1 MNSTVP
7 VFLPRRGAAA
17 LGSAEA
23 RERWVQ
29 RRVTLAWGLLVLNVL
44 TFYPGMSVVPIPS
57 TIGKAIAQGALPAAL
72 LVALTVNPR
81 VVLRPNVFLCLLTLL
96 VVEALMTAVGA
107 QFLVSASYRTFR
119 FVEFVAVLWVLSPW
133 FGRRDLQ
140 LVRSYL
146 VMMYAALASVILG
159 QLVAPGRAGGLGGRL
174 TGVIWP
180 IPPTQV
186 AHYAAV
192 TAGITVVL
200 WLCGLTRG
208 RVALLVMV
216 AAGGMLV
223 LTHTRT
229 ALIGMVAGIFVAA
242 LSLFIAKARVRKLF
256 ATVGLIVSFAAITLS
271 SVLTTWLARGQD
283 SQQLTSLTGRTPVW
297 QAVLSAPRDWFQ
309 VLFGSGLSN
318 NSFGGL
324 AIDSNWLAA
333 YSDQGVIGVAI
344 VVALVLYVLIAAY
357 FQPAGVRRALP
368 LFLVTYCLIASFTET
383 GLSQPSSYML
393 ELTLAASVLVPI
405 VADRASA

>member
-7 VFLPRRGAAA
+7 VVLPGRRGVA
-17 LGSAEA
+17 LRPSQA
-23 RERWVQ
+23 RELWVR
-29 RRVTLAWGLLVLNVL
+29 RRVSLAWGLLVLNIL
-44 TFYPGMSVVPIPS
+44 TFYPGISVVPIPS
-57 TIGKAIAQGALPAAL
+57 TIGKLITQGALPAAV

-81 VVLRPNVFLCLLTLL
+81 IVIRPNVFLCLLSLL
-96 VVEALMTAVGA
+96 LLEALMTTMSA

-119 FVEFVAVLWVLSPW
+119 FVEFVAVLWLLSPW
-133 FGRRDLQ
+133 FGRQDLL

-146 VMMYAALASVILG
+146 TMLYAALGSVILG

-192 TAGITVVL
+192 TGGIMAVL
-200 WLCGLTRG
+200 WLCGMARG
-208 RVALLVMV
+208 RATLLIVL
-216 AAGGMLV
+216 ASGGMLV

-229 ALIGMVAGIFVAA
+229 ALIGMVAGLLVAG

-256 ATVGLIVSFAAITLS
+256 VTAGVMVSIAAITLS
-271 SVLTTWLARGQD
+271 SVLTTWLARGE
-283 SQQLTSLTGRTPVW
+283 STQQLSSFTGRTPVW
-297 QAVLSAPRDWFQ
+297 QAVLNAPRDWFQ
-309 VLFGSGLSN
+309 VIFGAGLSN

-333 YSDQGVIGVAI
+333 YTDQGLIGVVL
-344 VVALVLYVLIAAY
+344 VVTMVLYVLVAAY
-357 FQPAGVRRALP
+357 FQPPGLRRALP
-368 LFLVTYCLIASFTET
+368 LFLVTYCLVASFTET
-383 GLSQPSSYML
+383 GLSQPSSYMI
-393 ELTLAASVLVPI
+393 ELTLAASLLVP
-405 VADRASA
+405 SAPDKVLA

>member
-7 VFLPRRGAAA
+7 VSLPRRGVIARR
-17 LGSAEA
+17 SAEA
-23 RERWVQ
+23 RERWV
-29 RRVTLAWGLLVLNVL
+29 RRRASLAWGLLVLNIL
-44 TFYPGMSVVPIPS
+44 TFYPGISVLPIPS

-81 VVLRPNVFLCLLTLL
+81 IVVRPNVFLCLMSLL
-96 VVEALMTAVGA
+96 VVEALMTTFDA
-107 QFLVSASYRTFR
+107 QFLISASYRTFR
-119 FVEFVAVLWVLSPW
+119 FVEFAAVLWVLSPW
-133 FGRRDLQ
+133 FGGKNLL

-146 VMMYAALASVILG
+146 AMMYAALGSVILG

-200 WLCGLTRG
+200 WLCGLVRG
-208 RVALLVMV
+208 RVALPIVLTAV
-216 AAGGMLV
+216 GMLV

-229 ALIGMVAGIFVAA
+229 ALIGVTAGILVAG
-242 LSLFIAKARVRKLF
+242 LSLFIAKARVRKVF
-256 ATVGLIVSFAAITLS
+256 ATAGVILSVGAITLS
-271 SVLTTWLARGQD
+271 SVLTTWLSRGEN

-297 QAVLSAPRDWFQ
+297 QAVLDAPRNWFG

-333 YSDQGVIGVAI
+333 YSDQGVIGVGI
-344 VVALVLYVLIAAY
+344 VVTMVLFVFIAAY
-357 FQPAGVRRALP
+357 FQPPGVRRALP
-368 LFLVTYCLIASFTET
+368 LFLVTYCLVASFTET

-393 ELTLAASVLVPI
+393 ELTLAASLLVPS
-405 VADRASA
+405 VADRAPA